1 MISDAKIY
9 RDIKFFNTGIL
20 PNIDQ
25 FDTQG
30 KYVKACLETIN
41 SYYNKISLE
50 IECWLKEKINEQT
63 EDELSELKKIEKER
77 DDKIDSIK
85 KEYVERIDAQ
95 YKKINAKTV
104 RLKEYFGELKLK
116 SDSKRN
122 HDLDEI
128 KRSLRDMRNENK
140 KTNLVL
146 KIAKEGKP

>member
-1 MISDAKIY
+1 MIPNAKIY
-9 RDIKFFNTGIL
+9 RDIQFFNTSII

-41 SYYNKISLE
+41 SFYNKINME
-50 IECWLKEKINEQT
+50 IECWIKETIDDQT
-63 EDELSELKKIEKER
+63 EDELSELKKIEKEK

-95 YKKINAKTV
+95 YKKINDKTV
-104 RLKEYFGELKLK
+104 PLKEFLGELKLK

-122 HDLDEI
+122 HDIDEI
-128 KRSLRDMRNENK
+128 KCSLRSMRNENK
-140 KTNLVL
+140 KTNLVF
-146 KIAKEGKP
+146 KTAKEGKQ